1 MTIYRK
7 SKADNTILFLAC
19 TPRPEWVIVDPIYLL
34 GPMSVPVRTVHVYA
48 IRKINLNSGGEMM
61 LRKIFAVLLVSA
73 LSFATFTGCHSMGE
87 VTGEAA
93 EGVEE
98 GAEEFEEGYE
108 EGKDE

>member
-1 MTIYRK
+1 
-7 SKADNTILFLAC
+7 
-19 TPRPEWVIVDPIYLL
+19 
-34 GPMSVPVRTVHVYA
+34 
-48 IRKINLNSGGEMM
+48 MM
-61 LRKIFAVLLVSA
+61 LKNIAIAILVSA
-73 LSFATFTGCHSMGE
+73 LSFGIFTGCHSMGE

>member
-1 MTIYRK
+1 
-7 SKADNTILFLAC
+7 
-19 TPRPEWVIVDPIYLL
+19 
-34 GPMSVPVRTVHVYA
+34 
-48 IRKINLNSGGEMM
+48 MM
-61 LRKIFAVLLVSA
+61 LRKIFAILLVSA
-73 LSFATFTGCHSMGE
+73 LSFATFTSCHSMGE